1 MPVNPV
7 WLLAVYSI
15 ALVGASLAGGELPWR
30 VHLNHTRIQAALSFV
45 AGLILGMALY
55 HLLPHALTSLRG
67 PQAVE
72 TTVWWMMLG
81 MISMLPLL
89 QQSHFHQ
96 PEMPDAGLEGH
107 RPGPRGG
114 AARASW
120 VGIALGLGLHA
131 LSEGIALGA
140 SVRAGSML
148 GGGGG
153 PAGAGVFLAILLHKP
168 LDALSVTG
176 TMTMAGVGPRA
187 RSAANFGFGLLGP
200 VGACLAFGVGA
211 ALGPNEAEVI
221 GRALAWAAG
230 AFVCISLGDL
240 LPEVHFHS
248 HDRAKLATA
257 FLLGIGSAY
266 ALRWL
271 EPGLLHGT

>member
-1 MPVNPV
+1 MNPV
-7 WLLAVYSI
+7 WLLAAYSI
-15 ALVGASLAGGELPWR
+15 ALVGASWAGGGLPGR
-30 VHLNHTRIQAALSFV
+30 VRLNHTRIQAAMSFV
-45 AGLILGMALY
+45 AGLILGVALY

-72 TTVWWMMLG
+72 TSVWWMMLG
-81 MISMLPLL
+81 MISMLLL
-89 QQSHFHQ
+89 LRQFHFHQ
-96 PEMPDAGLEGH
+96 HEMLDAGLEGH
-107 RPGPRGG
+107 QPGPRGG

-140 SVRAGSML
+140 SVRAGWMF
-148 GGGGG
+148 GGGGD

-168 LDALSVTG
+168 LDALSITG
-176 TMTMAGVGPRA
+176 TMTMAGVGRRA
-187 RSAANFGFGLLGP
+187 RSAANFGFGLLCP
-200 VGACLAFGVGA
+200 AGACLAFGVGVT
-211 ALGPNEAEVI
+211 LGPNEAQVI

-230 AFVCISLGDL
+230 AFVCISLSDL

-248 HDRAKLATA
+248 HDRAKLTTA

-271 EPGLLHGT
+271 EPGAPHGR